1 MHEGGDKSAVPRNW
15 QIYDKEKYRMVT
27 HLFQEYLATC
37 YSKCY
42 ASTHPKP
49 VVHNHP
55 AQEERDTCKLPSGL
69 DGLISMDELPGDLDT
84 IGEVAQDMEKSG
96 GARKKANT
104 TAGTNKR
111 KAKKRPRKSPDS
123 SIEQSEDDGSTAEDN
138 SDGDSDSD
146 EDEDED
152 EDISNCR
159 RRSPLPYSAPKVN
172 YGVPVGSSARRKSRI
187 AKLKNLYRRAD
198 SRVKGK

>member
-27 HLFQEYLATC
+27 CLFQEYLATC

-42 ASTHPKP
+42 ALTHPKP

-55 AQEERDTCKLPSGL
+55 AQEECDACKLPLGL

-84 IGEVAQDMEKSG
+84 IGEVAQDMEKSS

-123 SIEQSEDDGSTAEDN
+123 SIEQSEDDSSTAEDD

-152 EDISNCR
+152 ISNRQCH
-159 RRSPLPYSAPKVN
+159 SPLPYSAPKVN
-172 YGVPVGSSARRKSRI
+172 YSVPVGSSARRKSHI

-198 SRVKGK
+198 SRVEGK